1 MEGYTP
7 EHPVWSIFLYQI
19 KLTLCFIIIFSSHA
33 WCTLV
38 ENQTWVIPEE
48 VTKIIF
54 AQLNPIER
62 NTMRLVSKHFKSV
75 VDEMRKDT
83 EEGGDDFV
91 DVLPLVMRIPNQC
104 TSADCIFGQDRE
116 NDTANKP
123 SSDYVKHPKS
133 VLNING
139 YVFISH
145 RLNTLSI
152 YEEGGTFLGQRHFK
166 GWHIHRLHYDPDIG
180 PYLLI
185 SRSEKIKKQVNRP
198 AVGGKI
204 KKRANR
210 PAAEREIAVY
220 DLRGWLSP

>member
-1 MEGYTP
+1 MRERLSLNYLIEGA
-7 EHPVWSIFLYQI
+7 HLRQI
-19 KLTLCFIIIFSSHA
+19 TLTVCFISFFSIHA
-33 WCTLV
+33 WCTLP
-38 ENQTWVIPEE
+38 ENQTWMIPVEI
-48 VTKIIF
+48 TKIIL

-62 NTMRLVSKHFKSV
+62 NTVRLVSRHLKSV
-75 VDEMRKDT
+75 VDEMRETT
-83 EEGGDDFV
+83 EKGGDDFV

-104 TSADCIFGQDRE
+104 TSADCIFGQDTE

-123 SSDYVKHPKS
+123 SNDYVKHPKS
-133 VLNING
+133 VLNIGG

-166 GWHIHRLHYDPDIG
+166 GWHIHRLHYDPNMG

-185 SRSEKIKKQVNRP
+185 SQSRKF
-198 AVGGKI
+198 
-204 KKRANR
+204 KKRANK

-220 DLRGWLSP
+220 DLRGWLNPQTNGVH